1 VEKESIPENPE
12 EIRKLVHEL
21 RVHQTELEV
30 QNEELTRDRDEAEAW
45 LEQYTE
51 LYELAPAGYFTV
63 DVCGTIRQENLA
75 GAGIL
80 GRSRSELTGTD
91 FRAYLAN
98 GSVAAFN
105 SLLHDVTS
113 QPDRQKAHVAELTL
127 AGSPPVFISVRA
139 TSGRIKGECLLAVTD
154 ITDRKKTEEALQK
167 SGELYRLIADNTLD
181 WVFWIDPRGKI
192 LYLSPSVEKITGL
205 PFASYTM
212 IQDYLAD
219 VVHPDDLSMRLAR
232 LDEALEGRAH
242 NELEYRIV
250 RPDGEVRWI
259 QHTCRH
265 LYDENGRF
273 LGIRGS
279 NRDITERKRI
289 EEALAESEEKFRQV
303 FFESGVGKTFTYA
316 DGRMEANR
324 AFAEMLGYALEEL
337 NTIPW
342 QTITHPDDLEM
353 SERFSQSLWSGEQ
366 ESGRFTK
373 RYVHRNGSVVWGD
386 VSAAVHRDR
395 DGRPVYLIVTVSDI
409 TERKSAD
416 DASRAAREMLG
427 IALHAAK
434 AGTWAWEIPSGT
446 LTWSPEFFG
455 LFGLSPDT
463 PASFETWLSVMHPD
477 DRELA
482 MARIDQ
488 SLKDHS
494 TLWNEYRIVLP
505 DGGIRWIGAS
515 GNTEYDGD
523 GRPLRMSGICLDI
536 TERRAAEDALREAKE
551 RTAAV
556 MAQIADGFYSLD
568 RTWRFTAVNPA
579 AEKAP
584 FGQPAAELM
593 GRVIWDIFPQLKVPD
608 IYPHYTAALENQALE
623 RYEVKSPLNGR
634 WYEVFVQG
642 RTGGV
647 DVYLRDINDR
657 KNAEEALQES
667 EERFRVALL
676 NSPITVFSMDRDL
689 RYTWIYNPPPGLT
702 LQSVKGRTD
711 AEIYS
716 PEDAAAFT
724 AIKQD
729 VLESGEVR
737 RDEIVTHRPAA
748 AGGTLVQDLTTEPV
762 RDVNGAI
769 AGIICSAI
777 DITERKEA
785 EEELK
790 HANRQIL
797 DIIEFLPDATYVIDQ
812 DHRVIA
818 WNRLMETV
826 SGVPK
831 AEMLGKGDHEY
842 AIPFYQERRPMMA
855 DIVMERNAR
864 YEQSYDVSSF
874 DGEIFSAE
882 TWAPLAYGGKGG
894 YFMGVATPLRDK
906 QGKIVGA
913 IQSIRDITE
922 RKHAEEALQETSQ
935 YLENLINHANAPIV
949 VWGPDYRI
957 TRFNRAFEHLTG
969 LSMEEVSGKTVEIL
983 IPVEYRDEAMNLI
996 RETSTGERWE
1006 TVEIPILTKDGST
1019 RTVLWNSATVYDADG
1034 RTRIATIAQGQDITD
1049 RKKSEA
1055 ALAESEEKFRIL
1067 AINTPDT
1074 MTLQDSSLRYTT
1086 VINPPLGLTNQEM
1099 IGRNDAAF
1107 LSGEDAASLMSVKQK
1122 VLTTGQ
1128 PRSVELSLRNR
1139 DGRKEYFEGSFVPRR
1154 DTDGRINGIFGYL
1167 RNVTESVETRERIS
1181 QTLREKETLIREV
1194 HHRVKNNLQVISGL
1208 LDMTRMRTD
1217 DKTAA
1222 VLTDM
1227 MTKIQTM
1234 AQIHTR
1240 LYESRQF
1247 DRINM
1252 GDQIREQVTAMTTIY
1267 SGKTRQISCGIT
1279 ADEVLLSVDR
1289 AVPCAL
1295 VINEILSNAFK
1306 HAFIGRTEGEIDI
1319 SLGRQDGNVRIT
1331 VSDDGIG
1338 MPADFD
1344 IGRSSSLGMKLI
1356 RTLVQHQ
1363 LGGSLLIS
1371 GGKGTVVV
1379 VEFPL

>member
-1 VEKESIPENPE
+1 
-12 EIRKLVHEL
+12 
-21 RVHQTELEV
+21 
-30 QNEELTRDRDEAEAW
+30 
-45 LEQYTE
+45 
-51 LYELAPAGYFTV
+51 
-63 DVCGTIRQENLA
+63 
-75 GAGIL
+75 
-80 GRSRSELTGTD
+80 
-91 FRAYLAN
+91 AYL
-98 GSVAAFN
+98 
-105 SLLHDVTS
+105 
-113 QPDRQKAHVAELTL
+113 
-127 AGSPPVFISVRA
+127 
-139 TSGRIKGECLLAVTD
+139 
-154 ITDRKKTEEALQK
+154 
-167 SGELYRLIADNTLD
+167 
-181 WVFWIDPRGKI
+181 
-192 LYLSPSVEKITGL
+192 
-205 PFASYTM
+205 M
-212 IQDYLAD
+212 
-219 VVHPDDLSMRLAR
+219 
-232 LDEALEGRAH
+232 
-242 NELEYRIV
+242 
-250 RPDGEVRWI
+250 
-259 QHTCRH
+259 
-265 LYDENGRF
+265 
-273 LGIRGS
+273 
-279 NRDITERKRI
+279 
-289 EEALAESEEKFRQV
+289 
-303 FFESGVGKTFTYA
+303 
-316 DGRMEANR
+316 
-324 AFAEMLGYALEEL
+324 
-337 NTIPW
+337 
-342 QTITHPDDLEM
+342 
-353 SERFSQSLWSGEQ
+353 
-366 ESGRFTK
+366 
-373 RYVHRNGSVVWGD
+373 
-386 VSAAVHRDR
+386 
-395 DGRPVYLIVTVSDI
+395 VTVSDI
-409 TERKSAD
+409 TERKTAEET
-416 DASRAAREMLG
+416 AAAARTMLG

-434 AGTWAWEIPSGT
+434 AGTWTWEIPSGK
-446 LTWSPEFFG
+446 LTWSPEFFA
-455 LFGLSPDT
+455 LFGLSPDVS
-463 PASFETWLSVMHPD
+463 ASFETWLSIMHPD

-482 MARIDQ
+482 MARIEQ

-494 TLWNEYRIVLP
+494 TLWNEFRILLP

-515 GNTEYDGD
+515 GNTDYDGD
-523 GRPLRMSGICLDI
+523 GRPLTMSGICLDI

-556 MAQIADGFYSLD
+556 IAQIADGFYSLD

-584 FGQPAAELM
+584 FNRPAAELL
-593 GRVIWDIFPQLKVPD
+593 GRAIWDLFPELQTPD
-608 IYPHYTAALENQALE
+608 IYPHYTAALDNQALE
-623 RYEVKSPLNGR
+623 QYEVKSPLNGR

-657 KNAEEALQES
+657 KKAEEALQES

-689 RYTWIYNPPPGLT
+689 RYSWIYNPPPGLT

-711 AEIYS
+711 AELYS

-724 AIKQD
+724 AIKRD

-737 RDEIVTHRPAA
+737 RDEIVTHRPAS
-748 AGGTLVQDLTTEPV
+748 AGGNLVQDLTTEPL

-913 IQSIRDITE
+913 IQSIRDITG
-922 RKHAEEALQETSQ
+922 RKHAEEALRETSQ

-949 VWGPDYRI
+949 VWGPDYCI

-969 LSMEEVSGKTVEIL
+969 LSMEEVRGKTPEIL
-983 IPVEYRDEAMNLI
+983 IPVEYRDEAMDLI

-1034 RTRIATIAQGQDITD
+1034 TTRIATIAQGQDITD

-1074 MTLQDSSLRYTT
+1074 MTLQDSSLCYLT

-1107 LSGEDAASLMSVKQK
+1107 LSGEDAATLTSVKQK

-1167 RNVTESVETRERIS
+1167 RNVSESVETRERIS
-1181 QTLREKETLIREV
+1181 QALREKETLIREV
-1194 HHRVKNNLQVISGL
+1194 HHRVKNNLQ
-1208 LDMTRMRTD
+1208 
-1217 DKTAA
+1217 
-1222 VLTDM
+1222 
-1227 MTKIQTM
+1227 
-1234 AQIHTR
+1234 
-1240 LYESRQF
+1240 
-1247 DRINM
+1247 
-1252 GDQIREQVTAMTTIY
+1252 
-1267 SGKTRQISCGIT
+1267 
-1279 ADEVLLSVDR
+1279 
-1289 AVPCAL
+1289 
-1295 VINEILSNAFK
+1295 
-1306 HAFIGRTEGEIDI
+1306 
-1319 SLGRQDGNVRIT
+1319 
-1331 VSDDGIG
+1331 
-1338 MPADFD
+1338 
-1344 IGRSSSLGMKLI
+1344 
-1356 RTLVQHQ
+1356 
-1363 LGGSLLIS
+1363 
-1371 GGKGTVVV
+1371 
-1379 VEFPL
+1379 